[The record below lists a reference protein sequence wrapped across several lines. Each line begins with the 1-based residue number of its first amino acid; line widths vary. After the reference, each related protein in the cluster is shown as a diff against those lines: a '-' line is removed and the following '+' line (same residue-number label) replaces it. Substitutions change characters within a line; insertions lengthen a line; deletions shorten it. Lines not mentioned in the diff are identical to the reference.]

1 MDKIVVR
8 IDAGLGKQHVL
19 IYKNDKCEYQEA
31 VDMDILTDFIIRTCY
46 QENCYN
52 VHFMGNWQFIQGL
65 VEELSTEE
73 ATKYNT
79 NKILIEVN

>member
-8 IDAGLGKQHVL
+8 IDPGLGRQHVA
-19 IYKNDKCEYQEA
+19 IYKDNVCKDTEA
-31 VDMDILTDFIIRTCY
+31 ITMNELIDYLVYTCY

-52 VHFMGNWQFIQGL
+52 IHFMGNWQFIQGL

-73 ATKYNT
+73 VTKYNT

>member
-8 IDAGLGKQHVL
+8 IDPGLGRQHVA
-19 IYKNDKCEYQEA
+19 IYKDSECKDQEA
-31 VDMDILTDFIIRTCY
+31 VTMNELIDYLIGLCY
-46 QENCYN
+46 KEDCYN

-65 VEELSTEE
+65 IDDLSTKEV
-73 ATKYNT
+73 TQYNT

>member
-1 MDKIVVR
+1 MDKVIVR
-8 IDAGLGKQHVL
+8 IDAGLGKQHIAV
-19 IYKNDKCEYQEA
+19 YKDSECKYQEA
-31 VDMDILTDFIIRTCY
+31 VLMNDLIDYLIYTCY
-46 QENCYN
+46 KEDCYN

-73 ATKYNT
+73 VTKYNT